1 MEILKLQGVSKSFK
15 RRNEEVKPLD
25 KIDFSLNEG
34 DYSVIMGRSGTGKS
48 TLLNVIAL
56 FLNPDEGDI
65 FFKGK
70 RINDLNDEEASKYR
84 NLEIGYLMQ
93 NLKTFSSLNVIENVL
108 LNNHIHKPDE
118 NALERSKDALEKLGI
133 SNLSTEQVSTLSGG
147 EQKRVSIARA
157 LINKPDLLILDEPT
171 SDLDEKTADEIKI
184 LLTDLNKKG
193 MTILVVTHDND
204 FLKLGNKNYE
214 IKAGKLNLI

>member
-34 DYSVIMGRSGTGKS
+34 DYSIIMGRSGTGKS

-65 FFKGK
+65 FFKRK

-108 LNNHIHKPDE
+108 LNNHIQKPDE

-133 SNLSTEQVSTLSGG
+133 LNLSTEQVSTLSGG

-171 SDLDEKTADEIKI
+171 SDLDEKTADEIKN